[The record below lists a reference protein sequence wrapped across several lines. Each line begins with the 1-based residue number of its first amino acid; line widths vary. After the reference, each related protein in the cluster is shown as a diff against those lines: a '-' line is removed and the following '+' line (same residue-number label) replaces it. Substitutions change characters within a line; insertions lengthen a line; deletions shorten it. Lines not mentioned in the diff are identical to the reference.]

1 MYISDDGG
9 LYSLKFTDSKQIEE
23 VSNLMGY
30 FLSSI
35 MGSPLILDD
44 EPLNEVSVE
53 RFMISEKK
61 N

>member
-35 MGSPLILDD
+35 VGSPLILDD

>member
-1 MYISDDGG
+1 
-9 LYSLKFTDSKQIEE
+9 
-23 VSNLMGY
+23 MGY